1 MPVLNHAR
9 RFLTEEL
16 AAKINEMV
24 IGSDG
29 TVASSDDGG
38 ARTLARVVP
47 NVRVLDDQTILAE
60 GIFGTTYS
68 FTASDVQEVLLQYR
82 NPTTNEFIP
91 IYRTDIKPITKTTQ
105 NEIRISVII
114 EVN

>member
-9 RFLTEEL
+9 RFLTEQL

-29 TVASSDDGG
+29 TQASADDGG
-38 ARTLARVVP
+38 ARTLAKITP
-47 NVRVLDDQTILAE
+47 LVRVIDDQTILVE
-60 GIFGTTYS
+60 GRFGTTYN
-68 FTASDVQEVLLQYR
+68 FNASDVQEIVLQYR
-82 NPTTNEFIP
+82 DASDGSFIP
-91 IYRTDIKPITKTTQ
+91 IYRTDIRSITKNTQ
-105 NEIRISVII
+105 NEIRITLLI